1 MRRILSNYAR
11 MILNFALGIWLVRI
25 LISIDEGVYAVVIL
39 LGTSVGISGMLR
51 EAVRAAM
58 VAELGLALHGGREGE
73 FETVYAS
80 AFVISAVAAVGTVLI
95 LFGFYLAFS
104 AFDIPEALTG
114 AAAIFL
120 ACRAAAAFVA
130 VLFAPTTNLLP
141 ITGRMGEMNFW
152 LLMERVAEVGAA
164 LAVSLF
170 MEGRGSAAQLAGF
183 AIVSSILMVVVDTG
197 WILSPMLRDR
207 RFRPDFAKADFGT
220 IAGIRGTIGWN
231 GFVVAAMNLYTP
243 FMTLVMNMVFG
254 VGATVVFGVAMQL
267 LAYIRQSVMGVAFG
281 IDAVFTRL
289 ARQSAS
295 DRNRLSDRITGLQ
308 AAVVLALCS
317 WASLNIDP
325 ILRLWL
331 GDRLSDPAT
340 QIPAV
345 GLTFNLLTAG
355 IVARSVTEGWM
366 KFLTGIGRVE
376 SYGPLL
382 LKGAILNP
390 PLIAVAI
397 ALAPPSLAPYAPS
410 IVFSILL
417 VAVHL
422 GFLPRVMGRESERS
436 ALQVLKPLAVPV
448 LLTAASTVLALVLI
462 TMVDVT
468 PLVRL
473 GTTAAA
479 IGFVFAPYLVANLM
493 KLDEA

>member
-11 MILNFALGIWLVRI
+11 MILNFALGVWLVRI
-25 LISIDEGVYAVVIL
+25 LLGIDEGVYAVVIL
-39 LGTSVGISGMLR
+39 LGTTVGISGMLR
-51 EAVRAAM
+51 EVVRAAM
-58 VAELGLALHGGREGE
+58 IAELGLALHGGRKDE

-80 AFVISAVAAVGTVLI
+80 SFVLSAIAAVGTILV

-104 AFDIPEALTG
+104 AFDIPGPLQT

-141 ITGRMGEMNFW
+141 ITGRMAEMNFW

-164 LAVSLF
+164 LAVALLMS
-170 MEGRGSAAQLAGF
+170 GRGAAAQLVGF
-183 AIVSSILMVVVDTG
+183 ALSSSILLVLVDAG

-207 RFRPDFAKADFGT
+207 RFRPQLSKADRGSIRT
-220 IAGIRGTIGWN
+220 IWKTIGWN

-243 FMTLVMNMVFG
+243 FMTLVMNLVFG
-254 VGATVVFGVAMQL
+254 VGATVVFGVAVQL

-289 ARQSAS
+289 AS
-295 DRNRLSDRITGLQ
+295 DNPSYRNALTDRVTGLQ
-308 AAVVLALCS
+308 GAVVLGLCS

-325 ILRLWL
+325 ILRIWL

-340 QIPAV
+340 QIPAAA
-345 GLTFNLLTAG
+345 LTFNLLMAG

-366 KFLTGIGRVE
+366 KYLTGVGRVQA
-376 SYGPLL
+376 YGPLL
-382 LKGAILNP
+382 LKGAAFNP
-390 PLIAVAI
+390 PLIVA
-397 ALAPPSLAPYAPS
+397 ATTLAPESFSQFAPS
-410 IVFSILL
+410 VVFSILL

-422 GFLPRVMGRESERS
+422 GFLPRVMARETGRATS
-436 ALQVLKPLAVPV
+436 QVLKPLVAPV
-448 LLTAASTVLALVLI
+448 ALTALSTALALVLVAVI
-462 TMVDVT
+462 DVA
-468 PLVRL
+468 PIVRL
-473 GTTAAA
+473 ATTAAA
-479 IGFVFAPYLVANLM
+479 TGLVFAPYLVANLM
-493 KLDEA
+493 KLDET